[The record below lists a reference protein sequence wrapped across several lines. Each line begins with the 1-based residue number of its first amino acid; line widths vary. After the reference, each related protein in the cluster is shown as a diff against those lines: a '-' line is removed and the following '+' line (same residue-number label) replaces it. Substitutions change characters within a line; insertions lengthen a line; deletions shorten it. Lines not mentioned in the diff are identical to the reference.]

1 MASGVKLREKLDS
14 QFSPWPDPNEAC
26 GLEEF
31 VGMFVAE
38 TLTGNIFLL
47 EDFTEEVVTKLVV
60 EVLLPEVLLEEVGVE
75 DPEGSAGL
83 EVIIQV
89 LLPSILK
96 PEGARLVGNL
106 LLCGVAFLLSF
117 LSRSFT
123 ELFSS
128 TVLTRMTGDGPESF
142 SLPELGRLRGLVT
155 GGKGIFTR

>member
-1 MASGVKLREKLDS
+1 MASGVKLREKLDVLL
-14 QFSPWPDPNEAC
+14 SPWPDPDEAC
-26 GLEEF
+26 GIQEF
-31 VGMFVAE
+31 VEMV
-38 TLTGNIFLL
+38 FLL
-47 EDFTEEVVTKLVV
+47 EDFTEEFVAKLVV

-75 DPEGSAGL
+75 EPEGSAGL
-83 EVIIQV
+83 GVVIQV

-96 PEGARLVGNL
+96 PEGARLVGSL
-106 LLCGVAFLLSF
+106 LLCGVAFLLNL

-128 TVLTRMTGDGPESF
+128 TVLTGMTGDGPKSF

>member
-1 MASGVKLREKLDS
+1 MREKLDS
-14 QFSPWPDPNEAC
+14 LFSPWPDPDEAC
-26 GLEEF
+26 GLKEL

-38 TLTGNIFLL
+38 TGSIFLL
-47 EDFTEEVVTKLVV
+47 EDFTEEVVAKLVV
-60 EVLLPEVLLEEVGVE
+60 EVLLPEVLFEEVGAE
-75 DPEGSAGL
+75 EPKGSAGL

-96 PEGARLVGNL
+96 PEGARLVGSL
-106 LLCGVAFLLSF
+106 LLCGVAFLH
-117 LSRSFT
+117 RSFT
-123 ELFSS
+123 ELLCS